1 MDIDFSQLSA
11 SAAYFMLTQT
21 IVPRP
26 IAWILSEN
34 ADGSFNLAPFSF
46 FNALCSDPPLLGVS
60 IGKKADGAALK
71 DTRTNILERQHFV
84 LHIAQQD
91 LLPLLNASAASLP
104 QNVSEVTQLG
114 LATTP
119 MANFTLPRLTDCYVA
134 LACAYVQ
141 EMPLNDDFAFVIGE
155 VKHLYLAEQVAECDA
170 KGRVKVNSAAL
181 QPLARLGAGEYATLG
196 EVIKLT
202 TPR

>member
-34 ADGSFNLAPFSF
+34 ADGSLNLAPFSF

-60 IGKKADGAALK
+60 IGKKTDGALK

-134 LACAYVQ
+134 LACTYAR
-141 EMPLNDDFAFVIGE
+141 EMPLNDDFAFVVAE
-155 VKHLYLAEQVAECDA
+155 VKHLYLAEQVAERDA

-196 EVIKLT
+196 EVIKLA